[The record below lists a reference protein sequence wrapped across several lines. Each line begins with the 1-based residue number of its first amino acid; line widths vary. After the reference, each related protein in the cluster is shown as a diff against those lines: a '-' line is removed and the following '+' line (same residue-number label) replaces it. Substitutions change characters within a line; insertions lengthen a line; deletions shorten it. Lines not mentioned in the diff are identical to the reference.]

1 GLSFSVLPP
10 TKLFGSLKNIYK
22 QLASDIPAFS
32 PSKIGS
38 VPFRLPILL
47 SSFLASSGSIP
58 ASLSSHAKKGWESFT
73 DAAFTDAVL
82 NAVLDRANDTGR
94 GVVFFA

>member
-10 TKLFGSLKNIYK
+10 AKLSGSLENIYK
-22 QLASDIPAFS
+22 QLASDIPPFS
-32 PSKIGS
+32 PPKTGS

-58 ASLSSHAKKGWESFT
+58 ASHAKKGWES
-73 DAAFTDAVL
+73 FTDAVL

-94 GVVFFA
+94 GIVFFA